1 METSIKAQEKM
12 AVGHENAINSENG
25 TPYLEN
31 REITQQLLG
40 MTRYLERKNSE
51 KTGLNLIEWS

>member
-51 KTGLNLIEWS
+51 KTGLK